1 MALGVLTVALSGAPS
16 AAWSTVA
23 LEGDD
28 LARLVAAL
36 LGPTPLLGDLAALS
50 DQIGGRPT
58 GSPANLRAVDWA
70 AARFRDAGVDARRD
84 PFTMPGLWLERSAT
98 ARVFGSGV
106 DFAPRVAAMPFS
118 SGTPPGG
125 ATAPLLDAGFG
136 TEEDFKRLGASARGG
151 FLLVDTHELTDVEG
165 LFREYAQA
173 ATIEARAG
181 GAGAAGVVYVGSR
194 PNSLLY
200 RHNASL
206 GLTNTKPMIVME
218 RDAGKRALRL
228 LRAGTALS
236 LTERLD
242 IESGPSYESFNVI
255 GEIKGA
261 RSDEIVV
268 MGAHLDSWDL
278 GGGAL
283 DNGANVALMIDVA
296 RQMVRVGYKPA
307 RTIRFA
313 LWNGEEQGLNG
324 SFGYTRAH
332 EAELDRHVMAGS
344 VDIGCGRI
352 TGFFTN
358 GRAELVESVDRHLVP
373 LAGLGPFTQVNAP
386 IVGTDN
392 FDFMLQGVPN
402 LVANQE
408 AATYGPN
415 YHARSD
421 ELDKCDPLQLRL
433 NAVVVAAV
441 VYGFA
446 EDAVRWPRQTR
457 AEIDQ
462 LVRSTNLGQ
471 QMQSFGLLEAWTLG
485 QRGRGLK

>member
-1 MALGVLTVALSGAPS
+1 M
-16 AAWSTVA
+16 
-23 LEGDD
+23 
-28 LARLVAAL
+28 
-36 LGPTPLLGDLAALS
+36 
-50 DQIGGRPT
+50 
-58 GSPANLRAVDWA
+58 
-70 AARFRDAGVDARRD
+70 
-84 PFTMPGLWLERSAT
+84 
-98 ARVFGSGV
+98 
-106 DFAPRVAAMPFS
+106 
-118 SGTPPGG
+118 
-125 ATAPLLDAGFG
+125 
-136 TEEDFKRLGASARGG
+136 
-151 FLLVDTHELTDVEG
+151 
-165 LFREYAQA
+165 
-173 ATIEARAG
+173 
-181 GAGAAGVVYVGSR
+181 
-194 PNSLLY
+194 
-200 RHNASL
+200 
-206 GLTNTKPMIVME
+206 
-218 RDAGKRALRL
+218 
-228 LRAGTALS
+228 
-236 LTERLD
+236 
-242 IESGPSYESFNVI
+242 I

-358 GRAELVESVDRHLVP
+358 GRAELVEAVDRHLVP

-408 AATYGPN
+408 AASYGPN

-446 EDAVRWPRQTR
+446 EDAVRWPRHTR
-457 AEIDQ
+457 AEIQSARALDES
-462 LVRSTNLGQ
+462 RSADAELRA
-471 QMQSFGLLEAWTLG
+471 S
-485 QRGRGLK
+485 RGLDPRSARPRVEVMHVR